1 MGLESDTE
9 RILAEED
16 YGDEVV
22 AVAPPAGDTS
32 TAGAIFLIVNAALGA
47 GLLNFPAAFDQAGG
61 VLAAVLV
68 QAVLL
73 LFIMVAL
80 IILAKTSDL
89 KQSATLQDVM
99 ETACGRSGRLATSL
113 IITVYCFGT
122 CITFL
127 IIIGDQFDRAFA
139 SLVGPEFC
147 HHWYLNRDF
156 LVPASSCVLILPL
169 CFTKKIDFLK
179 YVSVFGV
186 LTMVYVVG
194 LILLEYFYGGHTPG
208 RVKTAPDSWLDVFT
222 VIPVICFGYQCHV
235 SVIPIYSCMRHR
247 NVRHF
252 SLASG
257 AAIAVCCFTYTG
269 AATFGYLT
277 FGSKVSP
284 DILLN
289 YSASRPSVMVAL
301 IAMALKTYTTYP
313 ILLFC
318 GREGASSLVTSI
330 TGRPDTLVRRV
341 VIATIWFVASLVMA
355 IEIPNIGAVINMLGS
370 LAAVFIFVFPGLCLL
385 QTTLTSY
392 PGLTT
397 ITARL
402 RFLLASLFLVLGA
415 FLFGCVLTQGVIF
428 NITGGEKGIKPLC
441 VTGEREGG
449 RESANTLLLPT
460 TW

>member
-1 MGLESDTE
+1 MGAESDTE
-9 RILAEED
+9 RILTVED
-16 YGDEVV
+16 CGDEGSETGEEEVEQGADKEEQVV
-22 AVAPPAGDTS
+22 AVAPPAGNTS
-32 TAGAIFLIVNAALGA
+32 TAGAVFLIVNAALGA

-89 KQSATLQDVM
+89 KQSTTLQDVM

-194 LILLEYFYGGHTPG
+194 LILLEYFYGGHSPG

-277 FGSKVSP
+277 FGSKVSQGMMSFNFWPQFKLLLCRHLAELLRQPALRDGGADSDGPQDLHNLPHPPLLWQGGRLEHRHQVP
-284 DILLN
+284 D
-289 YSASRPSVMVAL
+289 
-301 IAMALKTYTTYP
+301 
-313 ILLFC
+313 
-318 GREGASSLVTSI
+318 
-330 TGRPDTLVRRV
+330 
-341 VIATIWFVASLVMA
+341 
-355 IEIPNIGAVINMLGS
+355 S
-370 LAAVFIFVFPGLCLL
+370 LACNSTVLALNCICAV
-385 QTTLTSY
+385 
-392 PGLTT
+392 
-397 ITARL
+397 
-402 RFLLASLFLVLGA
+402 
-415 FLFGCVLTQGVIF
+415 
-428 NITGGEKGIKPLC
+428 
-441 VTGEREGG
+441 
-449 RESANTLLLPT
+449 
-460 TW
+460 